1 MTKWIFITGGV
12 ASSLGKGVS
21 GASIGKLL
29 QLNGFTAAMAKFDP
43 YFNVDPGTMN
53 PYQHGEVYVA
63 SDGAETDLDLGY
75 YERFLG
81 MKTTKDNTNTSG
93 HIYKTVIEQE
103 IKGNYNGNTVQ
114 VIPHITDEIK
124 RRINKF
130 ENKVDIALIE
140 IGGTVGDIE
149 GLPFLEAIR
158 QFTLEKGKENCLHI
172 HLTLVPY
179 IGAAMEL
186 KTKPTQH
193 SVAKLREAGIM
204 PNIIICRSERHLDDD
219 VKNKIALFCN
229 VRREAVMEALDY
241 SSIYLIPE
249 SFYNQGVDKLVMKL
263 LGLTPKKEFDTSWF
277 NIVKKESTKTIKVA
291 VIGKY
296 AGMKDAYKSI
306 AESLYIAGLHSGI
319 KVEDIYFESE
329 CDDLIEKI
337 KGVDGVL
344 IPGGYGYRGVEG
356 KISAIKYARMNKI
369 PFFGI
374 CLGMQ
379 CAVIEAARN
388 MAGLKDATSG
398 EFDENSSCQ
407 VIAMLNE
414 QKNVTN
420 IGGTQRVGEYSAKIK
435 KGTLAYDLYKTEH
448 IVERHRHRY
457 EFNPEYAHQL
467 ETAGLIISAFH
478 ENLPE
483 IVEIKDHPFFIG
495 VQFHP
500 EFTSSIDKP
509 HPVFTGFVKAC
520 VDYNKK

>member
-1 MTKWIFITGGV
+1 MTKWIFMTGGV

-29 QLNGFTAAMAKFDP
+29 QLHGYRVSMAKFDP

-53 PYQHGEVYVA
+53 PLQHGEVFVA

-81 MKTTKDNTNTSG
+81 IKTTKDNTNTSG
-93 HIYKTVIEQE
+93 GIYKSVIERE
-103 IKGNYNGNTVQ
+103 IKGYYNGNTVQ

-124 RRINKF
+124 NRFNKF
-130 ENKVDIALIE
+130 NDSSDIVIIE
-140 IGGTVGDIE
+140 IGGTIGDIE
-149 GLPFLEAIR
+149 SLPYLEAIR
-158 QFTLEKGKENCLHI
+158 QFIIEKGKKNVMNI

-204 PNIIICRSERHLDDD
+204 PDIIICRSEKLLDID
-219 VKNKIALFCN
+219 VKSKIALFCN
-229 VRREAVMEALDY
+229 VKVEAVIDATDVP
-241 SSIYLIPE
+241 SIYRIPE
-249 SFYNQGVDKLVMKL
+249 KFHEQGVDEIIL
-263 LGLTPKKEFDTSWF
+263 KKFYSEVSPIDKSWF
-277 NIVKKESTKTIKVA
+277 SKVSKPYSNKTSRIA

-296 AGMKDAYKSI
+296 TGMKDAYKSI
-306 AESLYIAGLHSGI
+306 SESLFLAGLQLGI
-319 KVEDIYFESE
+319 KVEETYFESE
-329 CDDLIEKI
+329 DPDLLNKIE
-337 KGVDGVL
+337 GYDGIL

-356 KISAIKYARMNKI
+356 KISAINYARVNKV

-379 CAVIEAARN
+379 CSVIEFARN
-388 MAGLKDATSG
+388 VAGIKDATSG
-398 EFDENSSCQ
+398 EFDENAENQ
-407 VIAMLNE
+407 VISLFDG
-414 QKNVTN
+414 QKSVKHL
-420 IGGTQRVGEYSAKIK
+420 GGTQRVGEYTANIK
-435 KGTLAYDLYKTEH
+435 KDTLAYKLYNQDV

-457 EFNPEYAHQL
+457 EFNPDYVEKL
-467 ETAGLIISAFH
+467 EKVGLTVSAYH
-478 ENLPE
+478 DTLPE

-500 EFTSSIDKP
+500 EFASSIDNP
-509 HPVFTGFVKAC
+509 HPVFLGFVKITAKE
-520 VDYNKK
+520 DK

>member
-1 MTKWIFITGGV
+1 MTKWIFVTGGV

-29 QLNGFTAAMAKFDP
+29 QLNGFSVTMAKFDP

-81 MKTTKDNTNTSG
+81 IKTTKDNTNTSG
-93 HIYKTVIEQE
+93 DIYKTVIEKE
-103 IKGNYNGNTVQ
+103 IKGQYHGNTVQ

-124 RRINKF
+124 RRVNKF
-130 ENKVDIALIE
+130 EGMVDIVLIE

-158 QFTLEKGKENCLHI
+158 QFSLEKGAGNVVHI
-172 HLTLVPY
+172 HLTLVPF

-204 PNIIICRSERHLDDD
+204 PDIIICRSEKHLDDE
-219 VKNKIALFCN
+219 VKKKIALFCN
-229 VRREAVMEALDY
+229 VRREAVMEATDCPSVY
-241 SSIYLIPE
+241 QIPE
-249 SFYNQGVDKLVMKL
+249 AFYKQNLDKLVMKML
-263 LGLTPKKEFDTSWF
+263 NVAPKKEFDASWF
-277 NIVKKESTKTIKVA
+277 NIIKKDFNKTARIA

-296 AGMKDAYKSI
+296 TGMKDAYKSI
-306 AESLYIAGLHSGI
+306 AESLYIAGLHQGI
-319 KVEDIYFESE
+319 KVEDVYFEAE
-329 CDDLIEKI
+329 DMDLINKI
-337 KGVDGVL
+337 KDFDGIL
-344 IPGGYGYRGVEG
+344 IPGGYGYRGSEG
-356 KISAIKYARMNKI
+356 KISAVTYARENNTA
-369 PFFGI
+369 FLGI

-379 CAVIEAARN
+379 CAVIETARN
-388 MAGLKDATSG
+388 LAGIRDATSS
-398 EFDENSSCQ
+398 EFDSNAKNN

-414 QKNVTN
+414 QREIVN
-420 IGGTQRVGEYSAKIK
+420 IGGTQRVGEYGAKIK
-435 KGTLAYDLYKTEH
+435 QGTLAYELYGTEN

-457 EFNPEYAHQL
+457 EFNPLYAERL
-467 ETAGLIISAFH
+467 EKAGLIISAFH
-478 ENLPE
+478 KDLPE
-483 IVEIKDHPFFIG
+483 IVEIKNHPFFIG
-495 VQFHP
+495 CQFHP
-500 EFTSSIDKP
+500 EFASSLDKP

-520 VDYNKK
+520 TKNHG